1 MRMGRPGPSRVRTQ
15 RKGAALVEMALVL
28 GLLLALVFG
37 IIEFGSAFFLR
48 QNMLHAARE
57 AARTLAVKEA
67 TAAEAIVVAQDHLAN
82 IAGVDFTI
90 TVTEPDPNVA
100 EDHDVVVAIT
110 APLSQAALGDP
121 LGVLGDGTLEVEVTM
136 RKEG

>member
-1 MRMGRPGPSRVRTQ
+1 MRICRPRASRVRKRRQ
-15 RKGAALVEMALVL
+15 GSMLVETAIVL
-28 GLLLALVFG
+28 GLLLSLVFG
-37 IIEFGSAFFLR
+37 IIEFGSVFFLR

-57 AARTLAVKEA
+57 AARTLAVQGS
-67 TAAEAIVVAQDHLAN
+67 TAAQAMQVAQDNLAD

-90 TVTEPDPNVA
+90 TVTEPDPNVPG
-100 EDHDVVVAIT
+100 DNDVAVEIT